1 MDDEYSEKLAEIPEE
16 KRVLITSERAYQY
29 MADRYDLKEGY
40 IWAIDTEENGT
51 PSQVKSLINFIE
63 ENDPPVLFIESNV
76 DERPMETVASETGLE
91 IFGEIRSEEHT
102 SELQSRGHL
111 VCRLLLEKKKQ
122 QIKQ

>member
-1 MDDEYSEKLAEIPEE
+1 
-16 KRVLITSERAYQY
+16 

-76 DERPMETVASETGLE
+76 DERPMETVASERGLE
-91 IFGEIRSEEHT
+91 IFGEIVSGEIGKPGEDGDT
-102 SELQSRGHL
+102 DVTCIKDSIDVVSDG
-111 VCRLLLEKKKQ
+111 VCKLCGTYF
-122 QIKQ
+122 IIV